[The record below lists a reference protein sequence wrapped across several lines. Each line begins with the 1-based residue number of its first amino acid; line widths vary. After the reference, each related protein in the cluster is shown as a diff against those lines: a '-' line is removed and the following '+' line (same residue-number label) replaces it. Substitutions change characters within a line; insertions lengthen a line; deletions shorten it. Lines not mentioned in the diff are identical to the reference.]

1 MNRQQA
7 LFAVS
12 FLSTLAVLV
21 LSFHWLR
28 TQLRE
33 AGYDVS
39 RLILIGLEPKLN
51 TTQSSDHTNGTPMAF
66 GIDSS
71 YTQVIALAL
80 AVASSVFIFVK
91 FGPSSS
97 AFVV

>member
-1 MNRQQA
+1 MNCQQA

-21 LSFHWLR
+21 FSFHWLR

-39 RLILIGLEPKLN
+39 RLILIGLEPKID
-51 TTQSSDHTNGTPMAF
+51 TTQFPDDTSSTMAF

-80 AVASSVFIFVK
+80 AVASSAFIFVK
-91 FGPSSS
+91 FGSSSS
-97 AFVV
+97 AFMI